1 MKAPERRAGDGL
13 PPAPHFK
20 YPPLCAIS
28 SPPKARQF
36 ALWKQTR
43 WVGGIKMKLWWGEAG
58 GKRIGMGRNGEEFLD
73 PSTQRGSKERHGG
86 VTALVKTS

>member
-1 MKAPERRAGDGL
+1 
-13 PPAPHFK
+13 
-20 YPPLCAIS
+20 
-28 SPPKARQF
+28 
-36 ALWKQTR
+36 
-43 WVGGIKMKLWWGEAG
+43 MKLWWGEAG